1 MLAGRYPDSPARSV
15 LAALPRRAGV
25 EVAAHQP
32 SAGGE
37 DPQAQACGAE
47 QGLVVVADQRAAHP
61 HRLLALAGQLPFGVA
76 VQAAEAQAVV
86 RREVGRG
93 TRCATA
99 FEVGGR
105 GANES
110 PGTAVVREVY
120 EETGLRVRATQL
132 LALWDKQRHPHP
144 PQLPHALKAF
154 FLCVIVGGELR
165 QRTDETL
172 AAGYH
177 EVAALPPLS
186 RHRVL
191 ESQIRSLLARVEA
204 GAQETLFD

>member
-1 MLAGRYPDSPARSV
+1 M
-15 LAALPRRAGV
+15 
-25 EVAAHQP
+25 
-32 SAGGE
+32 
-37 DPQAQACGAE
+37 
-47 QGLVVVADQRAAHP
+47 
-61 HRLLALAGQLPFGVA
+61 
-76 VQAAEAQAVV
+76 
-86 RREVGRG
+86 
-93 TRCATA
+93 
-99 FEVGGR
+99 
-105 GANES
+105 
-110 PGTAVVREVY
+110 Y

>member
-1 MLAGRYPDSPARSV
+1 MASKSLTQLLELTLATAQAGLTYSRDPFDIERFH
-15 LAALPRRAGV
+15 ALRGA
-25 EVAAHQP
+25 VAAFV
-32 SAGGE
+32 
-37 DPQAQACGAE
+37 AE
-47 QGLVVVADQRAAHP
+47 RE
-61 HRLLALAGQLPFGVA
+61 GVA
-76 VQAAEAQAVV
+76 EERVQGWIELDSHYPTPKLDVRALILDGQRRVLLVREASD
-86 RREVGRG
+86 GCW
-93 TRCATA
+93 TLP
-99 FEVGGR
+99 GGWCDI
-105 GANES
+105 NES

-120 EETGLRVRATQL
+120 EETGLRVRARQL

-165 QRTDETL
+165 QRTGETL

>member
-1 MLAGRYPDSPARSV
+1 MASKSLTQLLELTLATAQAGLTYSRDPFDIERFH
-15 LAALPRRAGV
+15 ALRGA
-25 EVAAHQP
+25 VAAFV
-32 SAGGE
+32 
-37 DPQAQACGAE
+37 AE
-47 QGLVVVADQRAAHP
+47 RE
-61 HRLLALAGQLPFGVA
+61 GVA
-76 VQAAEAQAVV
+76 EERVQGWIELDSHYPTPKLDVRALILDGQRRVLLVREASD
-86 RREVGRG
+86 GCW
-93 TRCATA
+93 TLP
-99 FEVGGR
+99 GGWCDI
-105 GANES
+105 NES

-120 EETGLRVRATQL
+120 EETGLRVRARQL

>member
-1 MLAGRYPDSPARSV
+1 M
-15 LAALPRRAGV
+15 
-25 EVAAHQP
+25 
-32 SAGGE
+32 
-37 DPQAQACGAE
+37 
-47 QGLVVVADQRAAHP
+47 
-61 HRLLALAGQLPFGVA
+61 A

-86 RREVGRG
+86 RHEVGRG

-120 EETGLRVRATQL
+120 EETGLRVRARQL

-177 EVAALPPLS
+177 EVAVPGAGEPDQELAGAGRGGRARDAVRLGDGYRRGPSKALFR
-186 RHRVL
+186 RHRH
-191 ESQIRSLLARVEA
+191 SPSLWWHRHFRR
-204 GAQETLFD
+204 QP

>member
-1 MLAGRYPDSPARSV
+1 MASKSLTQLLELTLATAQAGLTYSRDPFDIERFH
-15 LAALPRRAGV
+15 ALRGA
-25 EVAAHQP
+25 VAAFV
-32 SAGGE
+32 
-37 DPQAQACGAE
+37 AE
-47 QGLVVVADQRAAHP
+47 RE
-61 HRLLALAGQLPFGVA
+61 GVA
-76 VQAAEAQAVV
+76 EERVQGWIELDSHYPTPKLDVRALILDGQRRVLLVREASD
-86 RREVGRG
+86 GCW
-93 TRCATA
+93 TLP
-99 FEVGGR
+99 GGWCDI
-105 GANES
+105 NES

-186 RHRVL
+186 LHRVL

>member
-1 MLAGRYPDSPARSV
+1 MASKSLTQLLELTLATAQAGLTYSRDPFDIERFH
-15 LAALPRRAGV
+15 ALRGA
-25 EVAAHQP
+25 VAAFV
-32 SAGGE
+32 
-37 DPQAQACGAE
+37 AE
-47 QGLVVVADQRAAHP
+47 RE
-61 HRLLALAGQLPFGVA
+61 GVA
-76 VQAAEAQAVV
+76 EERVQGWIELDSHYPTPKLDVRALILDGQRRVLLVREASD
-86 RREVGRG
+86 GCW
-93 TRCATA
+93 TLP
-99 FEVGGR
+99 GGWCDI
-105 GANES
+105 NES